1 MAIREGYIIEE
12 IVEYSN
18 MSDAFDEVLRGTE
31 RKKCSEGRYLL
42 AHREQV
48 LQKLSNGILKGH
60 LPKARCYFIT
70 VREGGKDRRIAIY
83 DMTLRIA
90 ENAVMRVVD
99 RHIRNRYIRT
109 TAASIKKRGMHDL
122 SLYMRRDIAENPE
135 GTRYA
140 YQFDLKSFYDMI
152 EGDFIMSC
160 VRHLFKDKRLIDIL
174 SSCVYSH
181 EGLVK
186 GRRSSQS
193 LANLLLSVHLDHYLK
208 DELGVRYFYRY
219 CDDGLVLSHSKEY
232 LWQIRNLIH
241 QRMNTIHLTVKP
253 NERVYPITEG
263 IDMLGYVVYPDH
275 VRIRKRV
282 KKNCARKLHEVK
294 SRKRRKEVI
303 ASFYGM
309 AKHSN
314 SKHLFQ
320 ILTGKNMEE
329 SFKDFKNKQA
339 PFVKDGKKRF
349 RGPCVSLRTLLNKTV
364 TILDFERDI
373 KTENGMRWL
382 VSVDDGGVLK
392 KYFTDDKEMEYDL
405 ECLEKAN
412 KLPSMPITI
421 GWDDSNGFGHYIFT

>member
-1 MAIREGYIIEE
+1 
-12 IVEYSN
+12 
-18 MSDAFDEVLRGTE
+18 MSDAFDEVLRGTA
-31 RKKCSEGRYLL
+31 RKKCAEGRYLL
-42 AHREQV
+42 AHREKVIQR
-48 LQKLSNGILKGH
+48 LSDGILKGH

-208 DELGVRYFYRY
+208 DELGV
-219 CDDGLVLSHSKEY
+219 LSHSKEY

-320 ILTGKNMEE
+320 ILTGKNILKT
-329 SFKDFKNKQA
+329 SRTSK
-339 PFVKDGKKRF
+339 P
-349 RGPCVSLRTLLNKTV
+349 PLLRTA
-364 TILDFERDI
+364 R
-373 KTENGMRWL
+373 R
-382 VSVDDGGVLK
+382 
-392 KYFTDDKEMEYDL
+392 DL
-405 ECLEKAN
+405 EALACRLG
-412 KLPSMPITI
+412 LC
-421 GWDDSNGFGHYIFT
+421 